1 MKKKQKNSK
10 VPATKQQRIAMWV
23 KIAVW
28 TFFAIIALLAIFSED
43 LFNIKLIDMEMSPFE
58 FIKTNYTVLIRSA
71 VIIILFLAASKL
83 LHAITSRIIR
93 ARKGLTVIRLA
104 DSLMKYV
111 IIIVM
116 ILMLLSAWGV
126 DTTTLLASAG
136 ILGLIIGLGAQSLIS
151 DIISGLFIVFE
162 NIYKIGDLVEIEG
175 FRGEVL
181 EIGVRTTKLMDV
193 GGNVKTVNNRLIS
206 SVVNLT
212 QQLSV
217 ALCDIE
223 IGHGE
228 PLESVEKV
236 ISENIGDIKDKVA
249 AIEEGPTYLGVH
261 KITNNGV
268 ILRFIAKCQ
277 ERDKFQTERDLNRHI
292 KLIFDR
298 NDIRVPYTQ
307 VTVHKPAETDG

>member
-1 MKKKQKNSK
+1 MKQKRDNR
-10 VPATKQQRIAMWV
+10 VPATKQQRVALAV

-43 LFNIKLIDMEMSPFE
+43 LFNVKLIDMEVSPIE
-58 FIKTNYTVLIRSA
+58 WIKVNYTVLIRSA
-71 VIIILFLAASKL
+71 VIIILFLVVSKL
-83 LHAITSRIIR
+83 LHAISARIIR
-93 ARKGLTVIRLA
+93 ARKGLTVIRLV

-116 ILMLLSAWGV
+116 ILMLMSAWGV

-162 NIYKIGDLVEIEG
+162 NVYKIGDMIDVEG

-206 SVVNLT
+206 SVINLT

-228 PLESVEKV
+228 PLERVEKV
-236 ISENIGDIKDKVA
+236 ISENIGDIKSNVTTIA
-249 AIEEGPTYLGVH
+249 EGPTYLGVH

-268 ILRFIAKCQ
+268 ILRFFAKCA
-277 ERDKFQTERDLNRHI
+277 ERDRFQAERDMNRQL
-292 KLIFDR
+292 KLIFDK
-298 NDIRVPYTQ
+298 NGIRTPYSQ
-307 VTVHKPAETDG
+307 VTVHNAAETGE